1 MVLKTTTTKV
11 APNMLKKKTK
21 VNSRPVIKENDGTDV
36 IELLSHA
43 DFVPDDVVDAAAQ
56 NTVLFV
62 KACQYRL
69 ECMKRKSI
77 SEFDLKRINSEADL
91 RIRKEA
97 RDDDEKIT
105 EAGVKARLILDED
118 VSDAQKLFD
127 NAEIYDEY
135 SKLVCEIFRMRRDC
149 LRIVEATVRS
159 EMGIG
164 RVADEASDT
173 VSHKREE
180 LQRRFPGVRK
190 SSSDEEE

>member
-1 MVLKTTTTKV
+1 
-11 APNMLKKKTK
+11 
-21 VNSRPVIKENDGTDV
+21 
-36 IELLSHA
+36 
-43 DFVPDDVVDAAAQ
+43 
-56 NTVLFV
+56 
-62 KACQYRL
+62 
-69 ECMKRKSI
+69 MKRKSTT
-77 SEFDLKRINSEADL
+77 EFDLKRVTSETDI

-105 EAGVKARLILDED
+105 EAGVKARLTLDID
-118 VSDAQKLFD
+118 VSDAQKAFD

-164 RVADEASDT
+164 RVADEASDV